1 MSWGWDS
8 LRQRNAYQWY
18 EWYEESVDL
27 TLRDDVTWP
36 EWGEQV
42 PRHCGI
48 HRIMASHI
56 SASHYSLPNIC
67 PHTHWLRHIMSIL
80 ITGIFAAS
88 ASDSQHRSLNTPS
101 VIIFSMGSKYL
112 PSPAWCRV
120 IIKNLISGPGD
131 NTSGRHVAHVAPHYN
146 RSLQSANRNARF
158 FSK

>member
-1 MSWGWDS
+1 M
-8 LRQRNAYQWY
+8 
-18 EWYEESVDL
+18 
-27 TLRDDVTWP
+27 
-36 EWGEQV
+36 

-88 ASDSQHRSLNTPS
+88 ASDSQHRSLNTRVSTPLRHN
-101 VIIFSMGSKYL
+101 ILNGLQIFTIPRMMSCDHKKPHFRPRRQYFR
-112 PSPAWCRV
+112 PTRD
-120 IIKNLISGPGD
+120 D

-158 FSK
+158 FSNQPIRIAHNVPSLF